1 MPEQNVPFAVQ
12 QGRVHHQGMQFQ
24 IDDVLIQTTGSV
36 GLDQT
41 MQMVAQIPI
50 LDSWVGT
57 SRWTQGLRGQ
67 TLQIPIG
74 GTVSKPQVDNR
85 ALQQM
90 SQQLVQQAAG
100 AAINQEVQGQVQG
113 LLDKGNQRLEE
124 ELTKGLQGLFG
135 GDR

>member
-1 MPEQNVPFAVQ
+1 
-12 QGRVHHQGMQFQ
+12 
-24 IDDVLIQTTGSV
+24 
-36 GLDQT
+36 
-41 MQMVAQIPI
+41 
-50 LDSWVGT
+50 
-57 SRWTQGLRGQ
+57 
-67 TLQIPIG
+67 
-74 GTVSKPQVDNR
+74 
-85 ALQQM
+85 M

>member
-1 MPEQNVPFAVQ
+1 
-12 QGRVHHQGMQFQ
+12 
-24 IDDVLIQTTGSV
+24 
-36 GLDQT
+36 